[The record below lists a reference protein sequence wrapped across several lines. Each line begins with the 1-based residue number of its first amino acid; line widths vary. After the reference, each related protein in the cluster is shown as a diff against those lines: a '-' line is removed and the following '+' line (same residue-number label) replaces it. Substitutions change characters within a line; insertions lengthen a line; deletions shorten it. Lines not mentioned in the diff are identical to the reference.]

1 MRRQCRCSSGNG
13 PSPCST
19 RPAAWSNWTR
29 SQALQLLPHPLPAGR
44 RLAGLRWPEWTR
56 AGCQGCRACPSWQWG
71 SEDVL
76 KNADYYLTR
85 QTFKAKN
92 HQPGNSP
99 KLRMAQ
105 ARNVPDDVAVAK
117 AGIDL
122 ALNLG
127 HGQTQWL
134 LTVEVAQHLLAV
146 GARSDDLLPFT
157 NRFLIEH
164 QPHRL
169 LGSFLEELGANA
181 QRVYHSHHNTFG
193 RHRATNLGWNG
204 RALCSFT

>member
-1 MRRQCRCSSGNG
+1 
-13 PSPCST
+13 
-19 RPAAWSNWTR
+19 
-29 SQALQLLPHPLPAGR
+29 
-44 RLAGLRWPEWTR
+44 
-56 AGCQGCRACPSWQWG
+56 
-71 SEDVL
+71 
-76 KNADYYLTR
+76 
-85 QTFKAKN
+85 
-92 HQPGNSP
+92 
-99 KLRMAQ
+99 MAQ

-122 ALNLG
+122 ALKLG

-169 LGSFLEELGANA
+169 LGSVLEELGANA
-181 QRVYHSHHNTFG
+181 QRVYHSHHNPFG
-193 RHRATNLGWNG
+193 RHRATNL
-204 RALCSFT
+204 LH